1 MKKITYYVLAAI
13 TLSTILL
20 FSGANA
26 ETVNNSI
33 IGKIEFTKN
42 SAANVAIEET
52 IKLHNSLK

>member
-13 TLSTILL
+13 TLSAILL

-26 ETVNNSI
+26 EAVNNSI
-33 IGKIEFTKN
+33 IGKIEFKKN
-42 SAANVAIEET
+42 AAANVVIEET